1 MLPPAGVVTCGGGCD
16 AERAHLVFAL
26 LLVHGGSYL
35 VGIVFAAIFV
45 GVLLPAVW
53 SGNPTRRTA
62 ATSIIRLLLSN
73 P

>member
-1 MLPPAGVVTCGGGCD
+1 MI
-16 AERAHLVFAL
+16 VFAL

-35 VGIVFAAIFV
+35 ADIVFAAIFV

-62 ATSIIRLLLSN
+62 ATSIIRLFLSLRFAESEGSSETN
-73 P
+73 GERDEN